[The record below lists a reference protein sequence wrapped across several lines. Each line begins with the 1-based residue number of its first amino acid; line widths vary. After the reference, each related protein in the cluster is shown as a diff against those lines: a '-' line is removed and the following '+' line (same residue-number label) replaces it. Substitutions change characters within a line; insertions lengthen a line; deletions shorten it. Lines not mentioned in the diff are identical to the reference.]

1 MHSRSWCDGTLLGI
15 FALDKLKVLHI
26 STVRNYPK
34 GIEKQLTFERS
45 ASRHLLDAQ
54 WDTVVFHC
62 KKGAKGDFEHRLPPC
77 FRGLLGSRLYTWLY
91 LILVRKRYDFIV
103 QRYLP
108 FDPFQVVFGWFFK
121 NRITVHHGK
130 ELEELVLVREGWRG
144 KLAASLERWIGAVCR
159 SQKKGVIGVTRE
171 IADYQVK
178 EGRANAVVSVYPNGI
193 DLGAVDVL
201 PDYRTESINA
211 AFVCGQFSRWHGL
224 DKLLSQIKGESD
236 KKLLSG
242 IKLHLVGHLSD
253 HNLREVEAIN
263 AQNEIIKVHGH
274 LSGQDYRDVLAIC
287 DFGIGSLAMERQ
299 GLTEACTLKV
309 REYLALG
316 LPVFSGHRDTAL
328 FDGFEFYEIGSPN
341 VRKLVEFGISMKT
354 NTRAEVRECAS
365 GYIAKK
371 SALEKVVKDLKML
384 KFDGEQA

>member
-1 MHSRSWCDGTLLGI
+1 LE
-15 FALDKLKVLHI
+15 KLKVLHI

-34 GIEKQLTFERS
+34 GIEKQLRFERS

-54 WDTVVFHC
+54 WDIVVFHC
-62 KKGAKGDFEHRLPPC
+62 KKGANGEFEHRLPAC

-108 FDPFQVVFGWFFK
+108 FDPFQVIFGWFFR

-130 ELEELVLVREGWRG
+130 ELEELVLVRDGWSGR
-144 KLAASLERWIGAVCR
+144 LATSLERWIGRVCR

-171 IADYQVK
+171 IADYQVR
-178 EGRANAVVSVYPNGI
+178 EGRANGVVSVYPNGI

-201 PDYRTESINA
+201 PDHRTELINA

-224 DKLLSQIKGESD
+224 DKLLLQIKGESD
-236 KKLLSG
+236 KELLSG
-242 IKLHLVGHLSD
+242 IKLHLVGHISD
-253 HNLREVEAIN
+253 RDLRAVEAIN

-274 LSGQDYRDVLAIC
+274 LTGQDYREVLAAC

-316 LPVFSGHRDTAL
+316 LPVFSGHRDAAL
-328 FDGFEFYEIGSPN
+328 PDGFEFYEIGAPN
-341 VRKLVEFGISMKT
+341 ARKLFDFGIIMKT
-354 NTRAEVRECAS
+354 VARGKVRECACS
-365 GYIAKK
+365 YITKT
-371 SALEKVVKDLKML
+371 SALEKVVKDLKVL
-384 KFDGEQA
+384 KFDG